1 VKMMTFKEKTKQF
14 DFLGAVLLLG
24 AVFCL
29 FLALEWGG
37 EKYPWKSSQ
46 VVGLWIGFGLLF
58 LAFCL
63 SQALLGDKA
72 TIPPR
77 ILKQRTIL
85 YGALALSFISM
96 SSNIVSLDWSYE
108 PLAEAHNGTRS
119 YTTFHSTSRP
129 LKEYPYY
136 KAVSDFWHWQLLR
149 SLRLFLL
156 VELLQ
161 ELDITWVYQ
170 STLPV
175 IYADLS
181 YFSSNHAPRSGHMLR
196 WNRTAHHDKNSNTY
210 SQMGGLYGSR
220 RFWRRHVY
228 EHAIYSYPS
237 LTRRVRPQ
245 IPKFLAIY

>member
-1 VKMMTFKEKTKQF
+1 MVLLDVRPTSQGYILLRIAHSQHSNLPIGAAVFVLVFLGLTAKDKEESVKMMTFKEKAKQF

-136 KAVSDFWHWQLLR
+136 KAVSDFWH
-149 SLRLFLL
+149 
-156 VELLQ
+156 
-161 ELDITWVYQ
+161 
-170 STLPV
+170 
-175 IYADLS
+175 
-181 YFSSNHAPRSGHMLR
+181 
-196 WNRTAHHDKNSNTY
+196 
-210 SQMGGLYGSR
+210 
-220 RFWRRHVY
+220 
-228 EHAIYSYPS
+228 
-237 LTRRVRPQ
+237 
-245 IPKFLAIY
+245 

>member
-1 VKMMTFKEKTKQF
+1 MCLFQSDLGWSFDRSCELEMVLLDVRPTSQGYILLRIAHSQHSNLPIGAAVFVLVFLGLTAKVKEESVKMMTFKEKTKQF

-24 AVFCL
+24 VVFCL

-136 KAVSDFWHWQLLR
+136 KAVSDFWH
-149 SLRLFLL
+149 
-156 VELLQ
+156 
-161 ELDITWVYQ
+161 
-170 STLPV
+170 
-175 IYADLS
+175 
-181 YFSSNHAPRSGHMLR
+181 
-196 WNRTAHHDKNSNTY
+196 
-210 SQMGGLYGSR
+210 
-220 RFWRRHVY
+220 
-228 EHAIYSYPS
+228 
-237 LTRRVRPQ
+237 
-245 IPKFLAIY
+245 